1 MMRPKSSA
9 ENPSVDEEEDFITEK
24 KKKRRKVPQIKRPP
38 TVMKVKEVLA
48 VPEPP
53 AVREPQEVKEV
64 VSDDSVELN
73 EKVGED
79 PWRGARCEAGGC
91 EKKNCVRCEYC
102 QLHYHEG
109 EHGHF
114 TCEATTNCD
123 LCFPSKQQR
132 DLHFKTSHS
141 FLDML

>member
-1 MMRPKSSA
+1 M
-9 ENPSVDEEEDFITEK
+9 DEEEDVITEK

-53 AVREPQEVKEV
+53 AVREPREVKEV

-123 LCFPSKQQR
+123 LCFQSKHER
-132 DLHFKTSHS
+132 DLHF
-141 FLDML
+141 